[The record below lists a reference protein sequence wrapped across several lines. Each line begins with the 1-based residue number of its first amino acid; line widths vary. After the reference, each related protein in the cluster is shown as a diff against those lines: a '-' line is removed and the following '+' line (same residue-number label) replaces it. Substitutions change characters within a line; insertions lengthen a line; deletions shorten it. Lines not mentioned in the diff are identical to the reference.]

1 MVLDCCEA
9 VLYGLGVLNVAR
21 LAVLR
26 SVVATGSVSAAA
38 AEIGYTPSAIS
49 QQIAA
54 LERETGMQLLER
66 VGRRVRPTAAGSLLA
81 EHAGDILER
90 LVEAE
95 AALDALGDGRSGQLR
110 LAAFPSA
117 GTGLVPPAVG
127 EFRRCHP
134 DVDLQLRLAEQ
145 AEALSA
151 LRCDQVDMAVILRD
165 VVDASAP
172 DQPEPQSSGLVWEF
186 LLADPYFVV
195 LPADHPLTAATE
207 IRLAD
212 LADERLVS
220 ADRSPLCP
228 CGEAFQRF
236 CAAAGFAPRFA
247 VEVDDYPTCQ
257 SLVGAGVGIA
267 TIPLL
272 GLAHALHD
280 GVAVR
285 PLVAPRLARRIYTV
299 TRSTAPDDVLTRDM
313 RADLR
318 RATETLACLAPGRSS
333 TNP

>member
-1 MVLDCCEA
+1 
-9 VLYGLGVLNVAR
+9 
-21 LAVLR
+21 
-26 SVVATGSVSAAA
+26 
-38 AEIGYTPSAIS
+38 
-49 QQIAA
+49 
-54 LERETGMQLLER
+54 
-66 VGRRVRPTAAGSLLA
+66 
-81 EHAGDILER
+81 
-90 LVEAE
+90 
-95 AALDALGDGRSGQLR
+95 
-110 LAAFPSA
+110 
-117 GTGLVPPAVG
+117 
-127 EFRRCHP
+127 
-134 DVDLQLRLAEQ
+134 
-145 AEALSA
+145 
-151 LRCDQVDMAVILRD
+151 MAVILRD